1 MLTTEPWKSFQRL
14 QVMGSVRKEDE
25 SSSIYFERYP
35 ISLTRLA
42 VLTNSLSRV
51 TSARLRGA
59 SVLYLAVLWRV
70 FVLQGVAMEGDS
82 SIPASFQEQTVLV
95 SGATGFMGKVLT
107 EKLLRSCPDLRHIY
121 LLVREKKGKTMH
133 QRLDEIFLDPVTIII
148 L

>member
-1 MLTTEPWKSFQRL
+1 
-14 QVMGSVRKEDE
+14 
-25 SSSIYFERYP
+25 
-35 ISLTRLA
+35 
-42 VLTNSLSRV
+42 
-51 TSARLRGA
+51 
-59 SVLYLAVLWRV
+59 
-70 FVLQGVAMEGDS
+70 MEGDS

-133 QRLDEIFLDPVTIII
+133 QRLDEIFLDPVIIII